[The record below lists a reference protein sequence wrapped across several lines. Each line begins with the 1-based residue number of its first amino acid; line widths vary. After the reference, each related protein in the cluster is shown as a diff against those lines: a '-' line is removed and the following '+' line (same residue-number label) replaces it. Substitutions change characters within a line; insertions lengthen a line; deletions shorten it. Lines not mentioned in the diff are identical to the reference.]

1 MRLLETRL
9 GGGAVEIGVRTA
21 EGELVAVVTHPCRGA
36 PWFLHRAG
44 RSHCQRERFR
54 TRRDAL
60 AAASAAA
67 QAEGRA

>member
-44 RSHCQRERFR
+44 RSHCQRERFP
-54 TRRDAL
+54 TRRAAL
-60 AAASAAA
+60 AAAGVVEPASVAA
-67 QAEGRA
+67 